1 MLGRVSW
8 HGGFQKCGARGGAK
22 IEGREL
28 RDGLTVVCEPGTCP
42 CYRKNDDR
50 PPEPREAHRH
60 GSPHGEEASR
70 RFGGVTDGSENV
82 SGRAKTGS
90 GVREMIWELVSQ
102 NCRTH
107 ATPPEGKPAQKLDVL

>member
-60 GSPHGEEASR
+60 VKR
-70 RFGGVTDGSENV
+70 RRDGSGASPMAPRTFLGGQKREAV
-82 SGRAKTGS
+82 YGR
-90 GVREMIWELVSQ
+90 
-102 NCRTH
+102 
-107 ATPPEGKPAQKLDVL
+107 